1 MLSGVL
7 SDEYIRQRCWDLTT
21 PLAFG
26 LKSSVRPTTIKASGN
41 MRRDFT
47 FPQERATLIN
57 LAQNV
62 LLATPKKNQ
71 PANADLVVYVA
82 ERLLE
87 SPADVPVRSL
97 REIYAQPNPLLTI
110 LETLPVGLDREERR
124 EARGQAREE
133 RQMQREAEDDRRM
146 RRAER
151 EAVPP
156 LSLQGP
162 FSMGALPRQTQAIL
176 RSDISRQ
183 ATEGFSTRQSA
194 IYGEDLNNPLVTP
207 ARSGALRRIP
217 EFQTPPPSM

>member
-47 FPQERATLIN
+47 FPQERPTLIN

-110 LETLPVGLDREERR
+110 QESEERR
-124 EARGQAREE
+124 EIRTQAREE

-207 ARSGALRRIP
+207 ARSGALRRIA